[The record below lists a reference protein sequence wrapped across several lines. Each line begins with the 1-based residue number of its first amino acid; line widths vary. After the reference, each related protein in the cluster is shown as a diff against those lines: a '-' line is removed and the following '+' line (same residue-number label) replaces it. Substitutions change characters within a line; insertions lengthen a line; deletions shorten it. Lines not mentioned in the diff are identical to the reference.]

1 MKEEKRILWL
11 DVARSLAILS
21 VVWAHATT
29 TICSLSPDFMNGI
42 SLQAKTFG
50 FISLV
55 LGRVGVPL
63 FFMISGYLLLDRD
76 YDGPKVVRFWKNK
89 CLHLFLV
96 TEIWTVLYYLFF
108 WLQGEGWPSLT
119 EFLKVFFFLQEFDGM
134 GHMWYLSRLLGCYL
148 FLPLIAIVLKVVGW
162 QRLRFLLAIA
172 VLYNFGT
179 ATLNLFLD
187 AMEKS
192 SVDILLTM
200 SFSGG
205 VYGLYILL
213 GYMTRKGL
221 FRPIPTAL
229 LGVVALVSGGVLV
242 WTMFFL
248 YDLDIKYNMWYNNLF
263 VLLMGV
269 AIFELLARHT
279 TVPARLQGV
288 TQSLSRCSFSIFLFH
303 YPVKILLTDW
313 ASSLPEIPFQTFTLF
328 VTSLAISWAISA
340 LLLRGPKPV
349 RWLLLAK

>member
-29 TICSLSPDFMNGI
+29 TICSLDPDFINAL
-42 SLQAKTFG
+42 SVQAKAFD
-50 FISLV
+50 FVSLV
-55 LGRVGVPL
+55 VGRIGVPL
-63 FFMISGYLLLDRD
+63 FFMLSGYLLLDRD
-76 YDGPKVVRFWKNK
+76 YDETGAVRFWKNK

-108 WLQGEGWPSLT
+108 WFQGEGWPTLE
-119 EFLKVFFFLQEFDGM
+119 EFLKVLFFLQDFDGM

-148 FLPLIAIVLKVVGW
+148 FLPLVAIVLKAVDWKRV
-162 QRLRFLLAIA
+162 RFLLVIA

-187 AMEKS
+187 AAEQP

-213 GYMTRKGL
+213 GYMARKGL
-221 FRPIPTAL
+221 FRPIPTVVL
-229 LGVVALVSGGVLV
+229 IVVALVSGGVLV
-242 WTMFFL
+242 WTMFYL
-248 YDLDIKYNMWYNNLF
+248 YGLDIKYNMWYNNLF
-263 VLLMGV
+263 VFLLGV
-269 AIFELLARHT
+269 AVFELLSRHT
-279 TVPARLQGV
+279 TISVGMKGV

-313 ASSLPEIPFQTFTLF
+313 AMSLPEIPFQTFVLF
-328 VTSLAISWAISA
+328 VTSLAISWALSA